1 MGVVVHK
8 IKSCILKEVSMITRS
23 IRSGVIFFALGI
35 LFVGLPSILRA
46 GEECEVIADKLV
58 KPDDVRAEINI
69 SKTRI
74 KSVKLSVEQS
84 SIELKTVKIHYNN
97 RADDEYNDVGTLQP
111 GEQTKAFDAPG
122 KKAGITGVTVLYKFP
137 DDKSEAAVI
146 HVLGCK

>member
-1 MGVVVHK
+1 M
-8 IKSCILKEVSMITRS
+8 
-23 IRSGVIFFALGI
+23 
-35 LFVGLPSILRA
+35 
-46 GEECEVIADKLV
+46 
-58 KPDDVRAEINI
+58 KPDDVRAKINI

-122 KKAGITGVTVLYKFP
+122 GVKKAKITGVTVLYKFP
-137 DDKSEAAVI
+137 EDKSEAAVI
-146 HVLGCK
+146 QVLGCK